1 MEVCGSGSDR
11 TNFACSWK
19 DVDPD
24 PGGLKTYRFRYGTLL
39 LRPIEVYFSCKN
51 LLFVIAKSYQDPDSH
66 RNQCGSGTLPI
77 NVTF

>member
-1 MEVCGSGSDR
+1 MEGCGSGSDR
-11 TNFACSWK
+11 INFVYSWK

-51 LLFVIAKSYQDPDSH
+51 LLFMMEIFHQDPDPH
-66 RNQCGSGTLPI
+66 RNQC
-77 NVTF
+77 